1 MDFEK
6 MTLMVQQALQSAS
19 SIAMQRQNSEIDIE
33 HILYALLSQNEGITS
48 PLFDAIGVSA
58 SRIRSEI
65 ENLLS
70 KKPSIMGDQTA
81 NPYLSPK
88 ANKLLIQSESEMKN
102 LNDEFI
108 SAEHLLLAML
118 RVKSEVQELF
128 KRVGINEQNI
138 LLALKQIRG
147 NQNVSDQNPESKYRV
162 LDKYTKD
169 LTALARQSKLDPV
182 IGRDNEIRRVMQI
195 LSRRTKNNPVLIGEP
210 GVGKTAIAEGLARR
224 IIEGDVPTSI
234 KDKKILALDLG
245 LLVAGAKFRGEFEE
259 RLKAVLHEIEKSSGK
274 IILFIDELHTLI
286 GAGASEGS
294 MDASNILKPSLAR
307 GEIHCIGATTLD
319 EYRKYIEKDA
329 ALERRFQ
336 PLYVKEP
343 NVEDTIAILRGL
355 KEKYEIHHNVRIQ
368 DNAIISAAVLSDR
381 YITSRF
387 LPDKAIDLIDEAAS
401 RLKMQ
406 IESQPEEIDIIERK
420 ILQLEMEKLSLSR
433 ENDDNS
439 KKRLGILEN
448 ELNELKN
455 KKDAMKLQWQNEK
468 TIIDEIGKIK
478 SEFENLKAREEEFIR
493 AGNLAEASKVKYGE
507 KIELEKKLNELSD
520 KLKEIHKNKK
530 YLREEITEEDIAAIV
545 ANWTGIPI
553 QNMLQSEKEKL
564 LKLEEHLHEMVIG
577 QNEAI
582 NAVSDAIRRN
592 KAGIS
597 DENHPIGTFIFAG
610 PTGVGKTELAKSLA
624 IFLFDDVKA
633 MSRIDM
639 SEYMEKHSVSRLIGA
654 PPGYVGYDEGGQ
666 LTEIVRRRPYSVILF
681 DEIEKAHQDIF
692 NVLLQ
697 LLDEGRLTDG
707 QGRTVDFRNT
717 IIIMTSNLGSHI
729 IQETANLEETK
740 PEILKLI
747 NTFFRPE
754 FINRVDDIILFHR
767 LDKNNLAKI
776 IDIQLRK
783 LSNRLKNKDIIINY
797 TKNLVNHLTELG
809 YDPQFGARPLKRAI
823 QTYIE
828 NELSKKIISGEI
840 KEKDKITIDVK
851 DNKIIFRT

>member
-1 MDFEK
+1 
-6 MTLMVQQALQSAS
+6 
-19 SIAMQRQNSEIDIE
+19 
-33 HILYALLSQNEGITS
+33 
-48 PLFDAIGVSA
+48 
-58 SRIRSEI
+58 
-65 ENLLS
+65 
-70 KKPSIMGDQTA
+70 
-81 NPYLSPK
+81 
-88 ANKLLIQSESEMKN
+88 
-102 LNDEFI
+102 
-108 SAEHLLLAML
+108 
-118 RVKSEVQELF
+118 
-128 KRVGINEQNI
+128 
-138 LLALKQIRG
+138 
-147 NQNVSDQNPESKYRV
+147 
-162 LDKYTKD
+162 
-169 LTALARQSKLDPV
+169 
-182 IGRDNEIRRVMQI
+182 
-195 LSRRTKNNPVLIGEP
+195 
-210 GVGKTAIAEGLARR
+210 
-224 IIEGDVPTSI
+224 
-234 KDKKILALDLG
+234 
-245 LLVAGAKFRGEFEE
+245 
-259 RLKAVLHEIEKSSGK
+259 
-274 IILFIDELHTLI
+274 
-286 GAGASEGS
+286 
-294 MDASNILKPSLAR
+294 
-307 GEIHCIGATTLD
+307 
-319 EYRKYIEKDA
+319 
-329 ALERRFQ
+329 
-336 PLYVKEP
+336 
-343 NVEDTIAILRGL
+343 
-355 KEKYEIHHNVRIQ
+355 
-368 DNAIISAAVLSDR
+368 
-381 YITSRF
+381 
-387 LPDKAIDLIDEAAS
+387 
-401 RLKMQ
+401 MQ